1 MMRFALR
8 DLENRTTA
16 AADYFYMHVQR
27 VCWCPCAMY
36 NVIPHAWT
44 CHRLSVQKAGQEKG
58 AVQEEEKEA
67 FATGYQVVAEAV
79 T

>member
-1 MMRFALR
+1 
-8 DLENRTTA
+8 
-16 AADYFYMHVQR
+16 
-27 VCWCPCAMY
+27 MY